1 MSEPFPPPIAAA
13 TSVRFEG
20 DTPLVLL
27 EDSREIWLPLTKY
40 NWTQWLLK
48 ATPAQRANWTLEP
61 EGFAVY
67 WPDLDDG
74 FEVRHLLNPHPLT

>member
-1 MSEPFPPPIAAA
+1 MNTLAPDREAAA
-13 TSVRFEG
+13 VSVRFEG
-20 DTPLVLL
+20 DTLLVLL
-27 EDSREIWLPLTKY
+27 EDGREIGLPLAKY
-40 NWTQWLLK
+40 TWTRWLLE
-48 ATPAQRANWTLEP
+48 ATLAQRANWTLEP